1 MKHRIASIGLF
12 LIFGMLAGLAHA
24 ELRIGFV
31 NAQLLLKEAPQA
43 TAATARLQGEF
54 APRERELIEMQKQLR
69 AIEERLARDAAIM
82 ADEDRQGLE
91 REVLT
96 LKRDLKRNQDMFRED
111 VSLRRNEELAKL
123 QKLIVETIRA
133 MAADEAYDLMVTD
146 GVLYASENVDATQ
159 RVLER
164 LKKMFESQQ
173 QGN

>member
-1 MKHRIASIGLF
+1 LKHRIASIVLLLMCSMTTGLV
-12 LIFGMLAGLAHA
+12 HA

-31 NAQLLLKEAPQA
+31 NAALLLKQAPQA

-54 APRERELIEMQKQLR
+54 APREQGLVEMQKQLR
-69 AIEERLARDAAIM
+69 SIEERLARDAAIM
-82 ADEDRQGLE
+82 ADTERQGLE

-111 VSLRRNEELAKL
+111 ASLRRNEELAKL
-123 QKLIVETIRA
+123 QKMIVETIRA
-133 MAADEAYDLMVTD
+133 MAAEESFDLIVTD
-146 GVLYASENVDATQ
+146 GILYASENVDATQ

-164 LKKMFESQQ
+164 LKEMFESQP